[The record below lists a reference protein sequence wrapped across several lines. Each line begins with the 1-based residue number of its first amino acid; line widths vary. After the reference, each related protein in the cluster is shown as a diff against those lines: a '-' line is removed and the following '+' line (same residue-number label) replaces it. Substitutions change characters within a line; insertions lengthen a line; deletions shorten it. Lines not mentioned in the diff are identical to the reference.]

1 MAQRNLREE
10 RLAGLRFILPVALEG
25 ELYDERLWIS
35 IRKFLHELTPSHS
48 ITSKRHSVWKLIA
61 KYLDE
66 PIEKCL
72 SAYLSTTTQSSTW
85 MQWFNAE
92 NKHVDP
98 TTETYRTTD
107 WIYITLSRFRL
118 SDSQKPIPNVCKAP
132 ACASVEST
140 DYSPSPA
147 ALTHKNL
154 VEWRKHLTALTIALR
169 ATEPQQTL
177 HSKNLLEAL
186 NFCVTLLSALIIFTA
201 PTRYRTVDCQ
211 FQTWD
216 SMQHRTDSFC
226 ELCYRRT
233 MRAIAC
239 AVELPSMS
247 GWSQEQRHRKIS
259 SLNNRFCWYHNPSHI
274 KSRDIQ
280 ISGMRDEYFQYDKDR
295 LYRKAFPTGM
305 FGSGTS
311 SHITDNQPWI
321 LPGVDFDTNE
331 QTLRR
336 AVYDVLHV
344 SGLFKVLST
353 GEVTPTL
360 RAHIYEMHTTVDMT
374 QAEIARELRVSRQ
387 TVNRHCKAMSE
398 FFRFRQFRR
407 AVTLAEEAFPPE
419 DDAIIRRSIGIG
431 KNHGPT
437 SLRRSDAA

>member
-1 MAQRNLREE
+1 MVQRTFREE

-25 ELYDERLWIS
+25 ELRDEQLWIS
-35 IRKFLHELTPSHS
+35 TREFLGKLTPSHS

-66 PIEKCL
+66 PVKECL
-72 SAYLSTTTQSSTW
+72 GGYLNTITQSSTW

-92 NKHVDP
+92 NKHGAP
-98 TTETYRTTD
+98 TTDTSRTQY
-107 WIYITLSRFRL
+107 WIYVTLSRFQL
-118 SDSQKPIPNVCKAP
+118 SDTQKPIPNICKP
-132 ACASVEST
+132 PIDASVESA
-140 DYSPSPA
+140 DYSPSPTA
-147 ALTHKNL
+147 MIHKSM
-154 VEWRKHLTALTIALR
+154 VEWRKHLTSLTIALR
-169 ATEPQQTL
+169 ATESQHTL
-177 HSKNLLEAL
+177 HSKNSLEAL
-186 NFCVTLLSALIIFTA
+186 NFCVTLLSALISFTA
-201 PTRYRTVDCQ
+201 PARYRTGDCQ
-211 FQTWD
+211 FKTWD
-216 SMQHRTDSFC
+216 SMQHKTDSFC

-239 AVELPSMS
+239 AVELPSMD

-280 ISGMRDEYFQYDKDR
+280 TSGMRDEYFQYDKDR
-295 LYRKAFPTGM
+295 IYRKAFPTGM
-305 FGSGTS
+305 FGSGEPND
-311 SHITDNQPWI
+311 ITDHQPWI

-336 AVYDVLHV
+336 AVYDVLHF

-360 RAHIYEMHTTVDMT
+360 RAHIYEMHTTVGMT

-387 TVNRHCKAMSE
+387 TVSRHCKAMNE
-398 FFRFRQFRR
+398 FLRFRQFRR

-419 DDAIIRRSIGIG
+419 DDATVRRS
-431 KNHGPT
+431 
-437 SLRRSDAA
+437 